1 MEQNEEDLK
10 KTKDKALLKM
20 KEAQELMEKAQKMVK
35 LIADKKKDME
45 KSEIK

>member
-1 MEQNEEDLK
+1 
-10 KTKDKALLKM
+10 M
-20 KEAQELMEKAQKMVK
+20 KEAQELMEKAQKMYK

>member
-1 MEQNEEDLK
+1 
-10 KTKDKALLKM
+10 M
-20 KEAQELMEKAQKMVK
+20 KEAQELMEKDQKMDK